1 MRKRPAII
9 QLYLRLALG
18 IDFLVLGLDRL
29 GVWGPYGSPNVSWG
43 DWSHFSA
50 YAHQVMPFLPGGLAE
65 ALAVLATVSELL
77 FGTLL
82 TIGWF
87 TRWAAIGSGLLT
99 LCFALSMAAAFG
111 ITSPINYSV
120 FPVSA
125 GSWLLATLPLYPWSI
140 DAWRA
145 KKNRGGKPLLL

>member
-1 MRKRPAII
+1 MSKRSAII

-43 DWSHFSA
+43 DWAHFSA

-65 ALAVLATVSELL
+65 AMAVLATIGELL
-77 FGTLL
+77 FGALL
-82 TIGWF
+82 VIGWF

-99 LCFALSMAAAFG
+99 LCFALSMIAAFG

-125 GSWLLATLPLYPWSI
+125 GSLLLTTLPAYPWSV
-140 DAWRA
+140 DAWRS
-145 KKNRGGKPLLL
+145 KRREGKE